1 MFSLF
6 KQKKKPLFSEE
17 QQQKIVAAIQ
27 EAERNTSGEIRIF
40 IESRCS
46 YVDAMDRAR
55 EIFFKLEMERTELH
69 NAVLIYIAYRDRQV
83 AVFGDEGIYKKTGGD
98 PYWTGVLRSMRTF
111 FQKEQLAEGI
121 ESAVL
126 QIGQALSTH
135 FPYDAE
141 TDKNQLPDDIVFG
154 A

>member
-6 KQKKKPLFSEE
+6 KRKRKPLFSEE
-17 QQQKIVAAIQ
+17 QQQKVVRAIQ
-27 EAERNTSGEIRIF
+27 EAERNTSGEIRVF
-40 IESRCS
+40 IESHCR

-55 EIFFKLEMERTELH
+55 ELFFKLEMERTELH
-69 NAVLIYIAYRDRQV
+69 NAVLIYIAHLDRQA

-98 PYWTGVLRSMRTF
+98 PYWNGVLNTMRAF
-111 FQKEQLAEGI
+111 FKKGQLTEGI

-126 QIGQALSTH
+126 QIGQALSAH
-135 FPYDAE
+135 FPYHAG
-141 TDKNQLPDDIVFG
+141 TDKNELPDDIVFG